1 MTAASVVPTGSSP
14 GAAKTSGLAVAS
26 LVAGMLGLC
35 TAGLASIVGLI
46 LGVTALKRIGR
57 SGGALRSRALA
68 IAGLIVSA
76 CTLLLWV
83 LAAAIGGV
91 WWYVDSS
98 NLEASVRNY
107 QVPEARR
114 TLSEVESALNR
125 YQDDI
130 GHPPTAEEGGLR
142 ALLRQPTL
150 KDQPPESKWKGPYLN
165 RRPGGPASQEA
176 EVPLDPWGHRLNY
189 KPLPSSSGT
198 PYRLWSSGPDGIS
211 GTPDDIS
218 LESSEKE
225 PAAAPT
231 TAAPAELTLDLGGG
245 VTMKLVLI
253 RPGKS

>member
-1 MTAASVVPTGSSP
+1 MTTASVVPTGPSP
-14 GAAKTSGLAVAS
+14 GAAGAPGKARTSGLAIAS

-46 LGVTALKRIGR
+46 LGITALKKIGR
-57 SGGALRSRALA
+57 SGGTLRGRALA
-68 IAGLIVSA
+68 IAGLIVSV

-83 LAAAIGGV
+83 LAGAVGGV
-91 WWYVDSS
+91 FYLVE
-98 NLEASVRNY
+98 EAPRMEMSRHYEVNR
-107 QVPEARR
+107 AIT
-114 TLSEVESALNR
+114 TLSEVEAALNR

-142 ALLRQPTL
+142 ALVRQPTL
-150 KDQPPESKWKGPYLN
+150 KDQPPDSKWKGPYLN
-165 RRPGGPASQEA
+165 TRRPGGPGRPDSQEV

-225 PAAAPT
+225 AP
-231 TAAPAELTLDLGGG
+231 
-245 VTMKLVLI
+245 
-253 RPGKS
+253 

>member
-1 MTAASVVPTGSSP
+1 MTTASVVPTGPSP
-14 GAAKTSGLAVAS
+14 GAAGAPGKAKTSGLAIAS

-46 LGVTALKRIGR
+46 LGITALKRIGR
-57 SGGALRSRALA
+57 SGGTLRGRALA
-68 IAGLIVSA
+68 IAGLIVSI

-83 LAAAIGGV
+83 LAGGIAGVYYLVDQSDRAANV
-91 WWYVDSS
+91 RMYYVP
-98 NLEASVRNY
+98 
-107 QVPEARR
+107 QARQ

-142 ALLRQPTL
+142 ALVRQPTL
-150 KDQPPESKWKGPYLN
+150 KDQPAESKWKGPYIN
-165 RRPGGPASQEA
+165 YRRPGGPGRPDSQEV

-189 KPLPSSSGT
+189 KPLPSPSGT

-211 GTPDDIS
+211 GTPDDLS

-225 PAAAPT
+225 AP
-231 TAAPAELTLDLGGG
+231 
-245 VTMKLVLI
+245 
-253 RPGKS
+253 

>member
-1 MTAASVVPTGSSP
+1 MTTASVVPTGPLP
-14 GAAKTSGLAVAS
+14 GAAGAPGKAKISGLAIAS
-26 LVAGMLGLC
+26 LVAGILGLC
-35 TAGLASIVGLI
+35 TAGLGGIAGLI

-57 SGGALRSRALA
+57 SGGALRGRALA
-68 IAGLIVSA
+68 IAGLIVST

-91 WWYVDSS
+91 WWRVDQSDR
-98 NLEASVRNY
+98 EAYVRNY

-114 TLSEVESALNR
+114 ALSEVESALNR

-142 ALLRQPTL
+142 ALFRQPTL
-150 KDQPPESKWKGPYLN
+150 KDQPPESKWKGPYIN
-165 RRPGGPASQEA
+165 RETGGPVRPDSQEVEA
-176 EVPLDPWGHRLNY
+176 LLDPWGHRLNY

-231 TAAPAELTLDLGGG
+231 
-245 VTMKLVLI
+245 
-253 RPGKS
+253 

>member
-1 MTAASVVPTGSSP
+1 MTTASVVPAGPSP
-14 GAAKTSGLAVAS
+14 GAAGAPGKAKISGLAIAS
-26 LVAGMLGLC
+26 LVAGIFGLC
-35 TAGLASIVGLI
+35 TAGLGGIAGLI

-57 SGGALRSRALA
+57 SGGALRGRALA
-68 IAGLIVSA
+68 IVGLIVST

-91 WWYVDSS
+91 WWQGYERDYYVP
-98 NLEASVRNY
+98 
-107 QVPEARR
+107 QARR
-114 TLSEVESALNR
+114 ALSEVESALNR

-142 ALLRQPTL
+142 ALIRQPTL

-165 RRPGGPASQEA
+165 RGPGGPSRPASQEV

-189 KPLPSSSGT
+189 KPLPSSPGT

-218 LESSEKE
+218 LDSSEKG
-225 PAAAPT
+225 PAA
-231 TAAPAELTLDLGGG
+231 EVKGFQ
-245 VTMKLVLI
+245 
-253 RPGKS
+253 

>member
-1 MTAASVVPTGSSP
+1 
-14 GAAKTSGLAVAS
+14 VAS

-57 SGGALRSRALA
+57 SGGVLRGRALA
-68 IAGLIVSA
+68 IAGLIVSV

-91 WWYVDSS
+91 TYLVDQSHREAYVS
-98 NLEASVRNY
+98 NY
-107 QVPEARR
+107 YVPEARR
-114 TLSEVESALNR
+114 ALSEVESALNR

-142 ALLRQPTL
+142 ALIRQPIL

-165 RRPGGPASQEA
+165 RGPGGGDPGPGRPASQE
-176 EVPLDPWGHRLNY
+176 VKVLLDPWGHRLNY
-189 KPLPSSSGT
+189 RPMPSSSGT

-218 LESSEKE
+218 LESGEKE
-225 PAAAPT
+225 PAA
-231 TAAPAELTLDLGGG
+231 EVKGFQ
-245 VTMKLVLI
+245 
-253 RPGKS
+253 

>member
-1 MTAASVVPTGSSP
+1 MTTESAVPTGSSP
-14 GAAKTSGLAVAS
+14 GAAGAPGTSKTLGLAIAS
-26 LVAGMLGLC
+26 LVAGVLGLC
-35 TAGLASIVGLI
+35 TAGLGGIAGLI

-57 SGGALRSRALA
+57 SGGALRGRALA
-68 IAGLIVSA
+68 IAGLIVST

-91 WWYVDSS
+91 WWRVDQSDR
-98 NLEASVRNY
+98 EAYVRNY

-114 TLSEVESALNR
+114 ALSEVESALNR

-142 ALLRQPTL
+142 ALFRQPTL

-165 RRPGGPASQEA
+165 HRRPTGPGRPPTQDV

-198 PYRLWSSGPDGIS
+198 SYRLWSSGPDGIS

-218 LESSEKE
+218 LESSEGVAT
-225 PAAAPT
+225 PQPQ
-231 TAAPAELTLDLGGG
+231 LGQ
-245 VTMKLVLI
+245 
-253 RPGKS
+253 

>member
-1 MTAASVVPTGSSP
+1 MTTASVVPTGPSP
-14 GAAKTSGLAVAS
+14 GAAGAPGKARTSGLAIAS

-46 LGVTALKRIGR
+46 LGITALKRIGR
-57 SGGALRSRALA
+57 SGGALRGRALA
-68 IAGLIVSA
+68 IAGLIVSV

-83 LAAAIGGV
+83 LAGAISGIVYLGNE
-91 WWYVDSS
+91 DRA
-98 NLEASVRNY
+98 ASVRTY
-107 QVPEARR
+107 YIPQARQ
-114 TLSEVESALNR
+114 TLSEVEGALNR

-142 ALLRQPTL
+142 ALVRQPLL
-150 KDQPPESKWKGPYLN
+150 KDQPLESKWKGPYLN
-165 RRPGGPASQEA
+165 RRPDGPGRPEWQEG

-189 KPLPSSSGT
+189 KPLPSPSGT

-225 PAAAPT
+225 AP
-231 TAAPAELTLDLGGG
+231 
-245 VTMKLVLI
+245 
-253 RPGKS
+253 